1 MACAA
6 VWAGLA
12 GDEQL
17 FHLEVAV
24 RRRGKNIPVEIN
36 STGSAA
42 SVPRLS
48 VRTASPAHDCDVALK
63 LSSEHLLPVC
73 VDIVM
78 KVQNAVCARSSAHV
92 GFSRSLSWDFAGTFS
107 SPAAWEIFCHK
118 ELLFVVCF
126 SEHLLHTA
134 APEHQEI
141 HSRVY

>member
-24 RRRGKNIPVEIN
+24 RRRGKNIPVEID

-107 SPAAWEIFCHK
+107 SPAAWEIFCHEK
-118 ELLFVVCF
+118 LLFVVCCTPPRPNTRK
-126 SEHLLHTA
+126 HTH
-134 APEHQEI
+134 EFI
-141 HSRVY
+141 K